1 MKEYKN
7 AGALV
12 ALYESALQKKDKKIE
27 KLRKEIRI
35 LKKKIE
41 KQNIDLM
48 QMRSVFNGNVE
59 LQNININ
66 LERENEILKRKLA
79 GETIEGE
86 QGEEEWL

>member
-7 AGALV
+7 SGALV

-27 KLRKEIRI
+27 KLRKEIRQ
-35 LKKKIE
+35 LKNKIE
-41 KQNIDLM
+41 KQNIDLV
-48 QMRSVFNGNVE
+48 QMRSVFNGNVQ
-59 LQNININ
+59 LQDINIS

-79 GETIEGE
+79 GEIIEGE